1 MIRSFTFTLFS
12 AFLLYCGQ
20 PRAQYVV
27 LEEEEQKALAEARAQ
42 AIEEAKAARPYDG
55 YVEPTTQR
63 QVYSEDYSPE
73 QRSQEWAEQ
82 ERLLA
87 EERARLE
94 AEAAAHAE
102 AEAALT
108 EEATNTEASAAG
120 DSQEQTA
127 EENSAE
133 DTDGNAEEDQE
144 NSSENSIKPLYDE
157 GTPVRKT
164 IAQRRAER
172 RAAKKDRV
180 FR

>member
-1 MIRSFTFTLFS
+1 MIRSFTFILFS
-12 AFLLYCGQ
+12 AFLLHCGQ
-20 PRAQYVV
+20 SRAQYVV
-27 LEEEEQKALAEARAQ
+27 LEEEEQKALAKARAQ

-63 QVYSEDYSPE
+63 QVYSEDYNPE
-73 QRSQEWAEQ
+73 QHSQEWAEQ
-82 ERLLA
+82 EQLLA

-94 AEAAAHAE
+94 AEAAAQAE

-108 EEATNTEASAAG
+108 EEATNTEASATD
-120 DSQEQTA
+120 DSREQTA
-127 EENSAE
+127 EEN
-133 DTDGNAEEDQE
+133 NAEEDQE
-144 NSSENSIKPLYDE
+144 ISSENSIKPLYDE

>member
-94 AEAAAHAE
+94 AEAAA
-102 AEAALT
+102 LT

>member
-87 EERARLE
+87 LSLI
-94 AEAAAHAE
+94 HI
-102 AEAALT
+102 
-108 EEATNTEASAAG
+108 
-120 DSQEQTA
+120 
-127 EENSAE
+127 
-133 DTDGNAEEDQE
+133 
-144 NSSENSIKPLYDE
+144 SEP
-157 GTPVRKT
+157 TRH
-164 IAQRRAER
+164 
-172 RAAKKDRV
+172 
-180 FR
+180 